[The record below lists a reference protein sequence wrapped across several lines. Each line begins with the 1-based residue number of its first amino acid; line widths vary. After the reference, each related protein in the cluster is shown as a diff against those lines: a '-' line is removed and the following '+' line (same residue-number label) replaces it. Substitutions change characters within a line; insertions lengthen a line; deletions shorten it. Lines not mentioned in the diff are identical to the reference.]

1 MTNFFGGVL
10 WEHIEGELLVV
21 LRNYQFTKKVIKVFV
36 RKKMENLPPFQ
47 HLKTYRIAHLKT
59 LKSLLMV
66 NSPSLSQPNLL
77 CISRRFH
84 GHFISPTQEN

>member
-36 RKKMENLPPFQ
+36 RKKWKTSPFSTPKNLQ
-47 HLKTYRIAHLKT
+47 
-59 LKSLLMV
+59 
-66 NSPSLSQPNLL
+66 NLT
-77 CISRRFH
+77 F
-84 GHFISPTQEN
+84 